1 MKLSITEYVPF
12 MSQSSPQL
20 SETVIKFLVP
30 YSLKHHLQELA
41 DERGLTLSALMR
53 LIATDYIKLK
63 K

>member
-1 MKLSITEYVPF
+1 
-12 MSQSSPQL
+12 MSQISPQL

>member
-1 MKLSITEYVPF
+1 
-12 MSQSSPQL
+12 MSLTSPQL
-20 SETVIKFLVP
+20 SETVIKLLVP
-30 YSLKHHLQELA
+30 YSLKQQLQKLA